1 MAKSPE
7 FLVPL
12 RRWPM
17 GVKLGGMFLLLMLL
31 AGGNLYF
38 INKVYGN
45 IANAA
50 ELINQSG
57 RLRHLSQQV
66 ALQSASFVTE
76 PSEAARQLEMK
87 LESEFLMHYAQV

>member
-1 MAKSPE
+1 
-7 FLVPL
+7 
-12 RRWPM
+12 M
-17 GVKLGGMFLLLMLL
+17 GIKLGGMFLLLMLL

-57 RLRHLSQQV
+57 RLRYLSQQV
-66 ALQSASFVTE
+66 ALQSASFVME
-76 PSEAARQLEMK
+76 PSEAARQLKMK
-87 LESEFLMHYAQV
+87 LVKK